1 MKGIDVSAWQGTID
15 WAKVKG
21 QIDFAIIK
29 LGNIGDNTKFW
40 DDDRFER
47 NYNEC
52 VRLGIPVGVYVYSYT
67 NKIENIEA
75 CAKETVKYLA
85 GRKLQLPV
93 YIDME
98 DAEIAVE
105 GKDNLTQMIFKFNEI
120 IERAGYWAGV
130 YANRNWYDNYLNKEE
145 VKKRFTTW
153 IAHYGISEDNYKGQ
167 YDMMQYT
174 SKGSINGVNGN
185 VDMNNMYRDLIS
197 DIATKAETKPVKNP
211 VIQTPNLAHK
221 IGEKVTIN
229 GVYAS
234 STSDDRL
241 NPAVTTGTITKII
254 EGARNPYLLNDG
266 NIGWIND
273 NCIVAEKTVTKE
285 NKSSIKVGDKVRVA
299 DGAKSYNGLLL
310 ASFVYNTVYDVIEIK
325 GDRAV
330 IGKGKSVT
338 TDIHI
343 DNLYK

>member
-1 MKGIDVSAWQGTID
+1 MRGIDVSAWQGTID

-67 NKIENIEA
+67 NRVENIEA
-75 CAKETVKYLA
+75 CANETVKYLA

-105 GKDNLTQMIFKFNEI
+105 GKENLTKMIFKFNEI

-130 YANRNWYDNYLNKEE
+130 YANRNWFDNYLNKEE

-174 SKGSINGVNGN
+174 SKGTINGINGN

-197 DIATKAETKPVKNP
+197 DIEEARTPVKETLVEQPKVEINTE
-211 VIQTPNLAHK
+211 VTYIVKSGDTLSGIANKYGTTYQELARKNNISNPNLIHPGQVLK
-221 IGEKVTIN
+221 ISCSEVSQAVQTYTVKSGDTLSEIASRYGTTYQELAKKN
-229 GVYAS
+229 GIS
-234 STSDDRL
+234 
-241 NPAVTTGTITKII
+241 NPNLIHPGQVLKI
-254 EGARNPYLLNDG
+254 
-266 NIGWIND
+266 
-273 NCIVAEKTVTKE
+273 
-285 NKSSIKVGDKVRVA
+285 
-299 DGAKSYNGLLL
+299 
-310 ASFVYNTVYDVIEIK
+310 
-325 GDRAV
+325 
-330 IGKGKSVT
+330 
-338 TDIHI
+338 
-343 DNLYK
+343 

>member
-15 WAKVKG
+15 WTKVKS

-40 DDDRFER
+40 NDDRFER

-67 NKIENIEA
+67 NKLENIEA
-75 CAKETVKYLA
+75 CANETVKYLA

-105 GKDNLTQMIFKFNEI
+105 GKENLTKMIFKFNEI
-120 IERAGYWAGV
+120 IEKAGYWAGV
-130 YANRNWYDNYLNKEE
+130 YANRNWFDNYLNKEE

-174 SKGSINGVNGN
+174 SKGSINGINGN

-197 DIATKAETKPVKNP
+197 DIAGAKVTVEEKPTEQPKVEEATYTVKSGDTLSGIASKYGTTYQELARINN
-211 VIQTPNLAHK
+211 IANPNLIYPGQVLK
-221 IGEKVTIN
+221 ISCSEQSQAVQTYTVKSGDTLSGIANKYGTTYQELAKKN
-229 GVYAS
+229 GIS
-234 STSDDRL
+234 
-241 NPAVTTGTITKII
+241 NPNLIYPGQIIKI
-254 EGARNPYLLNDG
+254 
-266 NIGWIND
+266 
-273 NCIVAEKTVTKE
+273 
-285 NKSSIKVGDKVRVA
+285 
-299 DGAKSYNGLLL
+299 
-310 ASFVYNTVYDVIEIK
+310 
-325 GDRAV
+325 
-330 IGKGKSVT
+330 
-338 TDIHI
+338 
-343 DNLYK
+343 

>member
-1 MKGIDVSAWQGTID
+1 MKGIDISAWQGTID

-67 NKIENIEA
+67 NRLENIEA
-75 CAKETVKYLA
+75 CANETVKYLA

-105 GKDNLTQMIFKFNEI
+105 GRDNLTKMIFKFNEI
-120 IERAGYWAGV
+120 IEKAGYWAGV
-130 YANRNWYDNYLNKEE
+130 YANRNWFDNYLNKEE

-174 SKGSINGVNGN
+174 SKGAINGINGN

-197 DIATKAETKPVKNP
+197 DIAGAEVYVEEKPVEQPKVEMNTE
-211 VIQTPNLAHK
+211 VTYTVKSGDTLSGIASKYGTTYQELARINNISNPNLIYPGQVLK
-221 IGEKVTIN
+221 INATDTNVATKTYTVKAGDTLSGIASKYGTTYQELAKKN
-229 GVYAS
+229 GIS
-234 STSDDRL
+234 
-241 NPAVTTGTITKII
+241 NPNLIYPGQVIKI
-254 EGARNPYLLNDG
+254 
-266 NIGWIND
+266 
-273 NCIVAEKTVTKE
+273 
-285 NKSSIKVGDKVRVA
+285 
-299 DGAKSYNGLLL
+299 
-310 ASFVYNTVYDVIEIK
+310 
-325 GDRAV
+325 
-330 IGKGKSVT
+330 
-338 TDIHI
+338 
-343 DNLYK
+343 

>member
-1 MKGIDVSAWQGTID
+1 MRGIDVSAWQGTID

-67 NKIENIEA
+67 NRVENIEA
-75 CAKETVKYLA
+75 CANETVKYLA

-105 GKDNLTQMIFKFNEI
+105 GKENLTKMIFKFNEI

-130 YANRNWYDNYLNKEE
+130 YANRNWFDNYLNKDSI
-145 VKKRFTTW
+145 KKRFTTW

-174 SKGSINGVNGN
+174 SKGTINGINGN

-197 DIATKAETKPVKNP
+197 DIEEARTPVKETLVEQPKVEINTE
-211 VIQTPNLAHK
+211 VTYIVKSGDTLSGIASKYGTTYQELARINNISNPNLIHPGQVLK
-221 IGEKVTIN
+221 ISCSEVSQDVQIYTVKSGDTLSGIASKYGTTYQELAKKN
-229 GVYAS
+229 GIS
-234 STSDDRL
+234 
-241 NPAVTTGTITKII
+241 NPNLIHPGQVLKI
-254 EGARNPYLLNDG
+254 
-266 NIGWIND
+266 
-273 NCIVAEKTVTKE
+273 
-285 NKSSIKVGDKVRVA
+285 
-299 DGAKSYNGLLL
+299 
-310 ASFVYNTVYDVIEIK
+310 
-325 GDRAV
+325 
-330 IGKGKSVT
+330 
-338 TDIHI
+338 
-343 DNLYK
+343 

>member
-1 MKGIDVSAWQGTID
+1 MRGIDVSAWQGTID

-67 NKIENIEA
+67 NRIENIEA
-75 CAKETVKYLA
+75 CANETVKYLA

-105 GKDNLTQMIFKFNEI
+105 GKENLTKMIFKFNEI

-130 YANRNWYDNYLNKEE
+130 YANRNWFDNYLNKDSI
-145 VKKRFTTW
+145 KKRFTTW

-174 SKGSINGVNGN
+174 SKGTINGINGN

-197 DIATKAETKPVKNP
+197 DIEEARTPVKETLVEQP
-211 VIQTPNLAHK
+211 
-221 IGEKVTIN
+221 KVEIN
-229 GVYAS
+229 
-234 STSDDRL
+234 TD
-241 NPAVTTGTITKII
+241 VT
-254 EGARNPYLLNDG
+254 
-266 NIGWIND
+266 
-273 NCIVAEKTVTKE
+273 
-285 NKSSIKVGDKVRVA
+285 
-299 DGAKSYNGLLL
+299 
-310 ASFVYNTVYDVIEIK
+310 
-325 GDRAV
+325 
-330 IGKGKSVT
+330 
-338 TDIHI
+338 
-343 DNLYK
+343 

>member
-1 MKGIDVSAWQGTID
+1 MRGIDVSAWQGTID

-67 NKIENIEA
+67 NRVENIEA
-75 CAKETVKYLA
+75 CANETVKYLA

-105 GKDNLTQMIFKFNEI
+105 GKENLTKMIFKFNEI

-130 YANRNWYDNYLNKEE
+130 YANRNWFDNYLNKEE

-174 SKGSINGVNGN
+174 SKGTINGINGN

-197 DIATKAETKPVKNP
+197 DIEEARTPVKETP
-211 VIQTPNLAHK
+211 VEQPKVEINTEVTYIVKSGDTLSGIASKYGTTYQELARINNISNPNLIHPGQVLK
-221 IGEKVTIN
+221 ISCSEVSQDVQIYTVKSGDTLSGIASKYGTTYQELAKKN
-229 GVYAS
+229 GIS
-234 STSDDRL
+234 
-241 NPAVTTGTITKII
+241 NPNLIHPGQVLKI
-254 EGARNPYLLNDG
+254 
-266 NIGWIND
+266 
-273 NCIVAEKTVTKE
+273 
-285 NKSSIKVGDKVRVA
+285 
-299 DGAKSYNGLLL
+299 
-310 ASFVYNTVYDVIEIK
+310 
-325 GDRAV
+325 
-330 IGKGKSVT
+330 
-338 TDIHI
+338 
-343 DNLYK
+343 

>member
-1 MKGIDVSAWQGTID
+1 MRGIDVSAWQGTID

-67 NKIENIEA
+67 NKLENIEA
-75 CAKETVKYLA
+75 CANETVKYLA

-105 GKDNLTQMIFKFNEI
+105 GKENLTKMIFKFNEI
-120 IERAGYWAGV
+120 IEKAGYWAGV
-130 YANRNWYDNYLNKEE
+130 YANRNWFDSYLNKEE

-153 IAHYGISEDNYKGQ
+153 IAHFGISEDNYKGQ

-174 SKGSINGVNGN
+174 SKGAINGINGD

-197 DIATKAETKPVKNP
+197 DVAGAKVSEEEKQVEQPKVEVNTGVTYTVKSGDTLSGIASKYGTTYQELARINN
-211 VIQTPNLAHK
+211 ISNPNLIYPGQVLK
-221 IGEKVTIN
+221 ISCSEQ
-229 GVYAS
+229 
-234 STSDDRL
+234 
-241 NPAVTTGTITKII
+241 PQAVQT
-254 EGARNPYLLNDG
+254 Y
-266 NIGWIND
+266 
-273 NCIVAEKTVTKE
+273 IVKSGDTL
-285 NKSSIKVGDKVRVA
+285 SSIASKYGTTYQEL
-299 DGAKSYNGLLL
+299 AKKNGISNPNLI
-310 ASFVYNTVYDVIEIK
+310 YPGQVIKI
-325 GDRAV
+325 
-330 IGKGKSVT
+330 
-338 TDIHI
+338 
-343 DNLYK
+343 

>member
-1 MKGIDVSAWQGTID
+1 MKGIDVSAWQGNID
-15 WAKVKG
+15 WAKVKN

-67 NKIENIEA
+67 NKISNIEA
-75 CAKETVKYLA
+75 CANETVKYLA

-120 IERAGYWAGV
+120 IEKAGYWAGV
-130 YANRNWYDNYLNKEE
+130 YANRNWFDNYLNKEE

-153 IAHYGISEDNYKGQ
+153 IAHYGTSQDKYKGE
-167 YDMMQYT
+167 YDIMQYT
-174 SKGSINGVNGN
+174 SSGSIDGINGN

-197 DIATKAETKPVKNP
+197 DIATKAVEKPVKNP
-211 VIQTPNLAHK
+211 VIEISNLAHK

-234 STSDDRL
+234 STSENKL
-241 NPAVTTGTITKII
+241 TPAVTKGTITRIV
-254 EGARNPYLLNDG
+254 EDARNPYLLNDG
-266 NIGWIND
+266 NIGWINND
-273 NCIVAEKTVTKE
+273 CIVSAAKQPAVD
-285 NKSSIKVGDKVRVA
+285 NSIKVGDKVKVV
-299 DGAKSYNGLLL
+299 DGAKSYKGFTL

-343 DNLYK
+343 NNLYK

>member
-1 MKGIDVSAWQGTID
+1 MRGIDVSAWQGTID

-67 NKIENIEA
+67 NKLSNIEA
-75 CAKETVKYLA
+75 CANETVKYLA

-105 GKDNLTQMIFKFNEI
+105 GKENLTKMIFKFNEI
-120 IERAGYWAGV
+120 IEKAGYWAGV
-130 YANRNWYDNYLNKEE
+130 YANRNWFDNYLNKEE

-153 IAHYGISEDNYKGQ
+153 IAHYGISEDNYRGQ

-174 SKGSINGVNGN
+174 SKGAINGIKGN

-197 DIATKAETKPVKNP
+197 DMVGAKAPVEEKPVEQPKVEVNIETYT
-211 VIQTPNLAHK
+211 VKSGDTLSGIASKYSTTYQELARINNISNPNL
-221 IGEKVTIN
+221 IYPGQVL
-229 GVYAS
+229 
-234 STSDDRL
+234 R
-241 NPAVTTGTITKII
+241 
-254 EGARNPYLLNDG
+254 
-266 NIGWIND
+266 IND
-273 NCIVAEKTVTKE
+273 IGVKT
-285 NKSSIKVGDKVRVA
+285 GDKTYTVKA
-299 DGAKSYNGLLL
+299 GDTLSGIASKYGTTYQELAKKNGIANPNLI
-310 ASFVYNTVYDVIEIK
+310 YPGQVIKI
-325 GDRAV
+325 
-330 IGKGKSVT
+330 
-338 TDIHI
+338 
-343 DNLYK
+343 